1 MKSNYYELGDG
12 TIICLDDII
21 CILINNECVM
31 TIYFKNSPINIP
43 VDKSEY
49 LAIRQQL
56 KNLSN
61 SYV

>member
-1 MKSNYYELGDG
+1 MKSNYYELDDG
-12 TIICLDDII
+12 TIICLDDIM
-21 CILINNECVM
+21 CILINHESAM
-31 TIYFKNSPINIP
+31 TIYFKNSSINIP

-61 SYV
+61 SYI